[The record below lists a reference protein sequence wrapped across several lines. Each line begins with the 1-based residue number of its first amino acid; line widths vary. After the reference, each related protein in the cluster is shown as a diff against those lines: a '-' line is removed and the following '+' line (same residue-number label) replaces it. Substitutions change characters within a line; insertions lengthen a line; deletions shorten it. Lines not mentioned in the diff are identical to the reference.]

1 MKNLRIQPCT
11 EIPEWQGWT
20 HTACDLLHIAGK
32 QQQKSG
38 RHSWIRQEN
47 RGLGLCSSSQ
57 RRKMPQTGSFF
68 KTKSPKIFVFQQS
81 LLLPWCNITPGWAA
95 DHVLEKT
102 LWNIPDHSCKLV
114 PLGQQYS
121 QPRYVFLAFFLWDWA
136 KHLLV
141 FKDSLFG
148 RSWQLPLIIQTR
160 SGSSV

>member
-1 MKNLRIQPCT
+1 MAIISPGSAETEPWNNMLGLKEVMRSLRIQPCT

-68 KTKSPKIFVFQQS
+68 LKPSPQRPSYFSS
-81 LLLPWCNITPGWAA
+81 LSCDPGVTLPQAEQLTMYWKKPYGTFLTIPVSWC
-95 DHVLEKT
+95 
-102 LWNIPDHSCKLV
+102 LWDNNIPNPVMC
-114 PLGQQYS
+114 
-121 QPRYVFLAFFLWDWA
+121 F
-136 KHLLV
+136 
-141 FKDSLFG
+141 
-148 RSWQLPLIIQTR
+148 
-160 SGSSV
+160 